1 VEQRYCIKLCQKL
14 GDYKA
19 ETIQKIQLAFGD
31 DAMGATLIKEW
42 FNHFKDG
49 RTLADSDQHYRRP
62 STSRNA
68 HVIEN
73 VRSLILE
80 DRRLTVREIADQVG
94 ISTGSAH
101 SILTE
106 DLHMCR
112 VVAKSVPKL
121 LSQEQ
126 QQLCLEVARDM
137 LECASGDPEF
147 LKTVITGDETWVYG
161 YDMETKVQ
169 SLQWKH
175 SSSPRPKKA
184 Q

>member
-1 VEQRYCIKLCQKL
+1 MTECVEQRYCITFCQKL
-14 GDYKA
+14 GDFKA
-19 ETIQKIQLAFGD
+19 IRKIQQTFGD
-31 DAMGATLIKEW
+31 DAMGATQIKEW

-68 HVIEN
+68 NVIEN

-80 DRRLTVREIADQVG
+80 DCRLTIREIADKVG
-94 ISTGSAH
+94 MSTGSAH

-112 VVAKSVPKL
+112 VVAKYVPKL

-126 QQLCLEVARDM
+126 QQLCLEVAPDM
-137 LECASGDPEF
+137 LEWANWDSQF
-147 LKTVITGDETWVYG
+147 LKTTITGDDTWVYG
-161 YDMETKVQ
+161 YDLEMKVQ
-169 SLQWKH
+169 SSQWKH
-175 SSSPRPKKA
+175 SASPRTKK
-184 Q
+184 

>member
-1 VEQRYCIKLCQKL
+1 
-14 GDYKA
+14 
-19 ETIQKIQLAFGD
+19 
-31 DAMGATLIKEW
+31 
-42 FNHFKDG
+42 
-49 RTLADSDQHYRRP
+49 
-62 STSRNA
+62 
-68 HVIEN
+68 

-80 DRRLTVREIADQVG
+80 DRRLTVGEIADKVG

-112 VVAKSVPKL
+112 VVAKFVPKL
-121 LSQEQ
+121 LSQEH

-137 LECASGDPEF
+137 LECANGDPEF

-161 YDMETKVQ
+161 YDPETKVQ
-169 SLQWKH
+169 SSQWKH

-184 Q
+184 QRVQSEVKVLLFSLTIAGLCIAVMHQQVKLPTKNTIWKSSVIFVMQFGARDRTCGPHAIGNCIMTMPRLIHHT